1 MNYEVRFAAGHTS
14 LKLRTAGVET
24 ESPKCESMCHDGLVV
39 DSPSRLLSGAAQQNL
54 LLRTFYLTQ
63 IDKQTTTK
71 YYNHV

>member
-1 MNYEVRFAAGHTS
+1 MNYEVRFAAGI
-14 LKLRTAGVET
+14 ET
-24 ESPKCESMCHDGLVV
+24 ESPKCEGKCVDGLVV
-39 DSPSRLLSGAAQQNL
+39 NSPAAAQQNL